1 MSAVLQPRL
10 DLPAFLDWEARQPER
25 HEFIAGDVFA
35 MTGARATHNLIAG
48 NLYIAL
54 RQALRGTPCRTHIE
68 GMKVHVQ
75 AADAVLYP
83 DVFVTCDAADLSAA
97 AELHKTAPKLVVEV
111 LSDSTAAYDRGRKFE
126 IYQQLP
132 SLQEY
137 LLVESDRMHADLF
150 RRNAD
155 GLWVLHP
162 AGPQATVVLASV
174 GLEITMAAIYED
186 AQPAP

>member
-1 MSAVLQPRL
+1 V
-10 DLPAFLDWEARQPER
+10 
-25 HEFIAGDVFA
+25 GG
-35 MTGARATHNLIAG
+35 TTTRATHNLIAG
-48 NLYIAL
+48 NLYMTL

-83 DVFVTCDAADLSAA
+83 DVFITCDAV
-97 AELHKTAPKLVVEV
+97 ELLVVEV
-111 LSDSTAAYDRGRKFE
+111 QSDSTAAYDRGRKFE

-162 AGPQATVVLASV
+162 AGPDATVVLASV
-174 GLEITMAAIYED
+174 GLEIAMAAIYED
-186 AQPAP
+186 VEQAR